1 MKILKF
7 LKREVDV
14 DTMVNNMLKCAVV
27 VFLLCMLFCIGYSF
41 AGILGARSL
50 LPTSVERVASVSADV
65 KSSEVKIQDFITIVT
80 GFLAL
85 IVGATG
91 IGSYLSFKKI
101 LEEEKRIS
109 RLREKFEALL
119 IISESSSFDP
129 VTATGDPNANKIYST
144 AEKNAVITDCCMCF
158 EGSSTTTL
166 RVITWL

>member
-1 MKILKF
+1 M
-7 LKREVDV
+7 
-14 DTMVNNMLKCAVV
+14 
-27 VFLLCMLFCIGYSF
+27 
-41 AGILGARSL
+41 
-50 LPTSVERVASVSADV
+50 
-65 KSSEVKIQDFITIVT
+65 
-80 GFLAL
+80 AL

-129 VTATGDPNANKIYST
+129 VTATGDPNAIKIYST